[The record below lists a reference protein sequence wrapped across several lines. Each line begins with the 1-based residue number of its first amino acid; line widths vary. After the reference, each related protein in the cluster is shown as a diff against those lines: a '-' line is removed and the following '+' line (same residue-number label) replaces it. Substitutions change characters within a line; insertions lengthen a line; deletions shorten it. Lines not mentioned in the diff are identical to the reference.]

1 MKSSFVKLKDF
12 SLLYEVPIIYSF
24 LCPFFEQKKEIIL
37 QGIWRVFEK
46 IKIKRSKKD
55 VNISFRTSLGGT
67 IFMWYIWWRGRGIK
81 DITLAESKTLQTQPP
96 NSCLTHSVGSGM
108 VPTSHRILLNM
119 EAKSSLCLLHV
130 KQSEVT
136 MVEIAASPFEG
147 LRALPTSPE
156 LSCPWFHPET
166 SNVKTNMKQQKVFQE
181 SPTHLIS
188 LFV

>member
-1 MKSSFVKLKDF
+1 MDA
-12 SLLYEVPIIYSF
+12 
-24 LCPFFEQKKEIIL
+24 
-37 QGIWRVFEK
+37 
-46 IKIKRSKKD
+46 
-55 VNISFRTSLGGT
+55 NISFRTLLGGT

-108 VPTSHRILLNM
+108 VPTSHRILLNT
-119 EAKSSLCLLHV
+119 EAKSSLCLLYV

-136 MVEIAASPFEG
+136 MVEIAASPLEG

-166 SNVKTNMKQQKVFQE
+166 SNVKDKYEATEGFPGIAD
-181 SPTHLIS
+181 SPYFALRLAWPWSPPPMPWCQPWSSHATCQSNRTAAVIS
-188 LFV
+188 L